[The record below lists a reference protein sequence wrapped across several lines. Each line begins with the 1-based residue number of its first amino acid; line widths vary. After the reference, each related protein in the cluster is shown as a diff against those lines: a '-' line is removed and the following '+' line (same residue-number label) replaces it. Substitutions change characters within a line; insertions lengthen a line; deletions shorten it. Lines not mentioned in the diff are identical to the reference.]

1 MLIQVLEGEEWL
13 TGLIWTP
20 NILVD
25 NARGMDMMGLSREAR
40 WLGRPLL
47 GQVWADPARW
57 DCPLPLQ
64 SKGALP
70 PSQGP
75 PGNPEI
81 P

>member
-47 GQVWADPARW
+47 GQVWADPA
-57 DCPLPLQ
+57 
-64 SKGALP
+64 
-70 PSQGP
+70 
-75 PGNPEI
+75 
-81 P
+81 